1 MCNNLI
7 SKIKNFIIN
16 ICKKNLVLIF
26 LIAGG
31 IANDLLLRAMTTGFT
46 LYWKPIVTSI
56 SIIILTSVLALLLP
70 HKRRNTV
77 YVILSIFFALI
88 NSVNLMYYNHYS
100 SFLSLSLLDQLE
112 HFKAMGNDVTKSV
125 MDARMLLFIIPT
137 IVLIVAIRKLKKNDY
152 FEEAKPRRVGLEIA
166 RGLGIGC
173 VLLGIVFT
181 SLTTTDLSRL
191 VKQWNR
197 PYLVEQLGIYSYTLA
212 DFIKNAYSQKIKT
225 LPEEEVDHVL
235 NDLVEEN
242 TKEQEENEFKEIFK
256 GKDVYVIHYE
266 SAQNF
271 AMDYE
276 TPDGP
281 VTPFLNRLAEEGIFF
296 NNFYPQHSVGTS
308 SDSEFT
314 FNTSLLPINDGTVFI
329 THANREYVTLPKMLK
344 EEGYRAISMHGNN
357 GDFWNRN
364 IMHRTL
370 GYDRFYS
377 EFDYEIDEEIGLGLS
392 DMSFFRQSIDKI
404 KELKEL
410 SDSPLMATLITLTHH
425 YPFDDVEKFGDF
437 DVGHLEGT
445 SIGNYLKSYHYADR
459 ALEYFVTRMDEEGL
473 LDNAVL
479 VLYGDHHAS
488 IPRADYMALLNYNE
502 ETGEYYSEEDPEYI
516 RIDKVL
522 AKELKRTPFI
532 IWAKDHDFNMEIDT
546 PMGMVDALPTL
557 SNMLGVSNPYQ
568 LGTDIMS
575 ADSNTVFF
583 PDGDWINDKVY
594 YLADSAELFSLETRE
609 LIEDNEAYLAI
620 NEEAEEIILLSNN
633 IIQGDLIRYYNAVLA
648 QNHKPIRYDED
659 NIS

>member
-197 PYLVEQLGIYSYTLA
+197 PYLVEQLGIYSYT
-212 DFIKNAYSQKIKT
+212 
-225 LPEEEVDHVL
+225 
-235 NDLVEEN
+235 
-242 TKEQEENEFKEIFK
+242 
-256 GKDVYVIHYE
+256 
-266 SAQNF
+266 
-271 AMDYE
+271 
-276 TPDGP
+276 
-281 VTPFLNRLAEEGIFF
+281 
-296 NNFYPQHSVGTS
+296 
-308 SDSEFT
+308 
-314 FNTSLLPINDGTVFI
+314 
-329 THANREYVTLPKMLK
+329 
-344 EEGYRAISMHGNN
+344 
-357 GDFWNRN
+357 
-364 IMHRTL
+364 
-370 GYDRFYS
+370 
-377 EFDYEIDEEIGLGLS
+377 
-392 DMSFFRQSIDKI
+392 
-404 KELKEL
+404 
-410 SDSPLMATLITLTHH
+410 
-425 YPFDDVEKFGDF
+425 
-437 DVGHLEGT
+437 
-445 SIGNYLKSYHYADR
+445 
-459 ALEYFVTRMDEEGL
+459 
-473 LDNAVL
+473 
-479 VLYGDHHAS
+479 
-488 IPRADYMALLNYNE
+488 
-502 ETGEYYSEEDPEYI
+502 
-516 RIDKVL
+516 
-522 AKELKRTPFI
+522 
-532 IWAKDHDFNMEIDT
+532 
-546 PMGMVDALPTL
+546 
-557 SNMLGVSNPYQ
+557 
-568 LGTDIMS
+568 
-575 ADSNTVFF
+575 
-583 PDGDWINDKVY
+583 
-594 YLADSAELFSLETRE
+594 
-609 LIEDNEAYLAI
+609 
-620 NEEAEEIILLSNN
+620 
-633 IIQGDLIRYYNAVLA
+633 
-648 QNHKPIRYDED
+648 
-659 NIS
+659 